1 MLIPQLRDLP
11 IVRSGVFAA
20 LAFAVALATAGCS
33 EDDVGRPPATA
44 ALKPAE
50 VARVRASTDFGL
62 YYVGASYRGF
72 PLTKIYESPASD
84 PYKSVTFWYGDCEPV
99 GGEGACGYD
108 FTMSVYDICGRHF
121 KLFKLP
127 RSRLT
132 NIRGVPSGEFGN
144 GLELYTG
151 DSVIVIGP
159 SPDAAEHRDA
169 AAKLRSLDG
178 RIVPPEDLLSPV
190 KGALTGRPAGCEG
203 RIR

>member
-33 EDDVGRPPATA
+33 EDDVGR
-44 ALKPAE
+44 AE

-108 FTMSVYDICGRHF
+108 FTMSVYDVCGRPF

-151 DSVIVIGP
+151 DSVIVIGG

-203 RIR
+203 RIRSVP

>member
-1 MLIPQLRDLP
+1 MLIPQLHDLP

-20 LAFAVALATAGCS
+20 LAFALALATTGCS
-33 EDDVGRPPATA
+33 EDKVG
-44 ALKPAE
+44 PAE
-50 VARVRASTDFGL
+50 VARVRASTDFDL
-62 YYVGASYRGF
+62 YYLGDSYRGF
-72 PLTKIYESPASD
+72 PLTKILESPASD

-108 FTMSVYDICGRHF
+108 FTMRVNDVCGRHF

-203 RIR
+203 RIRSVP

>member
-1 MLIPQLRDLP
+1 
-11 IVRSGVFAA
+11 VFAA

-108 FTMSVYDICGRHF
+108 FTMSVYDVCGRHF

-151 DSVIVIGP
+151 DSVIVIGS

-203 RIR
+203 RIRSVP